1 MYTDSDCI
9 NEFIIVDNLEKN
21 ETLEYITSNVKERI
35 LILDYNLFWNK
46 VISSY
51 QNEADIWNQF
61 QMDLPRCEFFIN
73 GYQVFNPIKIRQIL
87 DYNFSSTIVN
97 NILMLSTQ
105 VLMGTPY
112 EIISNSINKY
122 NWYFSEIGQIDLIDR
137 KMYINLFLDKSKII
151 VQGKKKMRIFKLD
164 EEIKDKTIFYVDINL
179 EIELISQKI
188 IIKLYFKPI

>member
-1 MYTDSDCI
+1 MYTDSNSK

-21 ETLEYITSNVKERI
+21 ETLDYISSSIKERI
-35 LILDYNLFWNK
+35 LIIDYDIFWKK

-51 QNEADIWNQF
+51 QDESDIWNQF
-61 QMDLPRCEFFIN
+61 QMDLPRCKYFIN

-97 NILMLSTQ
+97 NILMISTQ

-122 NWYFSEIGQIDLIDR
+122 NWYLSEIGQFDLIDR

-151 VQGKKKMRIFKLD
+151 VQGKKKMRIFELD
-164 EEIKDKTIFYVDINL
+164 NEIKDNTIFYVDIDF
-179 EIELISQKI
+179 EIELISRKI